1 MKLIIGISALAVCTL
16 LGINKSGNLTENVAI
31 TESLISFFTE
41 YRNKVEYTEDTI
53 FEIIEVYS
61 ADKKENFIYT
71 CKEYLKLYD
80 FPEAWKKAVSEI
92 PSFFSDCDR
101 ELLYKFGT
109 KIGTSDK
116 ASQIHLSDY
125 LISRLKISLEEK
137 KETEKKHKKL
147 YSFCGVAVGLIAF
160 IMII

>member
-1 MKLIIGISALAVCTL
+1 MRLIIGVSALAVCVL
-16 LGINKSGNLTENVAI
+16 LGINKSASLTENVAM

-53 FEIIEVYS
+53 FEIVKAYR
-61 ADKKENFIYT
+61 ADKNESFVFMLR
-71 CKEYLKLYD
+71 EYLREYD

-92 PSFFSDCDR
+92 PAYFSDYDKD
-101 ELLYKFGT
+101 LLYKFGA

-116 ASQIHLSDY
+116 ESQIKLSDY
-125 LISRLKISLEEK
+125 LIGILKSSLEEK
-137 KETEKKHKKL
+137 KENEKKCKKL